1 LILHWAGEAKRLTPT
16 YIVDVQAAPK
26 GEQGRRWVQEK
37 VAGVTQRYLPAR
49 LLRGQVVVGCTLFHH
64 RMKLLD
70 KIGREFSGYNI
81 LESGKRLI
89 DRKPLQ
95 CSLYV
100 TDRCNLDCAYCTEY
114 DNSRPHPSLDDLKKW
129 LRKIREL
136 GTMRIALVGGEPLIH
151 PNIVELVR
159 YCREL
164 GFATSLTT
172 NGFLLTRKLIAE
184 LEDAGLQVMQISVD
198 RMTPS
203 AITKKSFKTI
213 LPKLDYFRDSKIS
226 LHITGVICADTLPE
240 AQAVLETGLARGIP
254 TEVRLVHA
262 DPLHR
267 FRVDRGSQEELERF
281 IDSMIERKRRGEK
294 IHTSEAIL
302 NYQRSLLRGEH
313 VEWTC
318 MAGYKL
324 FFVSAQG
331 KFWICSMV
339 HTDKHIMDVTLDDLY
354 ANYRKKSCQKGCG
367 VYCAVSA
374 SLLVEKPA
382 RVLGREIVARA
393 KRIPSTVRRSLTPNT
408 NKTPHRPITNS
419 DGTREMNGSAKASPS
434 ADDGVTLRQSV

>member
-1 LILHWAGEAKRLTPT
+1 MNLSR
-16 YIVDVQAAPK
+16 
-26 GEQGRRWVQEK
+26 
-37 VAGVTQRYLPAR
+37 
-49 LLRGQVVVGCTLFHH
+49 
-64 RMKLLD
+64 

-81 LESGKRLI
+81 LESGRRLF

-114 DNSRPHPSLDDLKKW
+114 DNSRPHPSFDELKKW
-129 LRKIREL
+129 IRKIRDL
-136 GTMRIALVGGEPLIH
+136 GTMRIALVGGEPLTH
-151 PNIVELVR
+151 PNIVELVG

-172 NGFLLTRKLIAE
+172 NGFLLTRKLVE
-184 LEDAGLQVMQISVD
+184 QLENAGLQVMQISVD

-203 AITKKSFKTI
+203 PITKKTFKTV
-213 LPKLDYFRDSKIS
+213 LPKLDYFNNSKIS

-240 AQAVLETGLARGIP
+240 SEAVLETGLSRGIP

-262 DPLHR
+262 DPLQR
-267 FRVDRGSQEELERF
+267 FRVDRGRREELERF
-281 IDSMIERKRRGEK
+281 MDRMIERKRRGEK

-302 NYQRSLLRGEH
+302 NYQRSLLRGEP

-354 ANYRKKSCQKGCG
+354 ANYRKKSCQAGCG

-374 SLLVEKPA
+374 SLLVEKPL
-382 RVLGREIVARA
+382 RVLGKEILARA
-393 KRIPSTVRRSLTPNT
+393 KRVPAILTPASSARIRNSSPINAANPEGT
-408 NKTPHRPITNS
+408 QKVNGCAKTGPCT
-419 DGTREMNGSAKASPS
+419 DACVALREDS
-434 ADDGVTLRQSV
+434 

>member
-1 LILHWAGEAKRLTPT
+1 
-16 YIVDVQAAPK
+16 
-26 GEQGRRWVQEK
+26 
-37 VAGVTQRYLPAR
+37 
-49 LLRGQVVVGCTLFHH
+49 
-64 RMKLLD
+64 MKLLG

-81 LESGKRLI
+81 LESAKRLR

-100 TDRCNLDCAYCTEY
+100 TDQCNLDCAYCTEY
-114 DNSRPHPSLDDLKKW
+114 DNSRPHPSIDDLKKW
-129 LRKIREL
+129 VRKIREL
-136 GTMRIALVGGEPLIH
+136 GTMRIALVGGEPLTH

-172 NGFLLTRKLIAE
+172 NGFLLTRKLVAQ

-203 AITKKSFKTI
+203 AITKKSFKTV
-213 LPKLDYFRDSKIS
+213 LPKLDYFRDSRIS

-240 AQAVLETGLARGIP
+240 AQAVLETGLSRGIP

-262 DPLHR
+262 DPLRR
-267 FRVDRGSQEELERF
+267 FRVDRGQREELERF

-302 NYQRSLLRGEH
+302 DYQRSLLRGEH

-318 MAGYKL
+318 AAGYKL

-339 HTDKHIMDVTLDDLY
+339 HTNKHIMDVTLDDLF
-354 ANYRKKSCQKGCG
+354 ANYKKKSCQEGCG

-374 SLLVEKPA
+374 SLLVEKPV
-382 RVLGREIVARA
+382 RVLGKEILARA
-393 KRIPSTVRRSLTPNT
+393 KRVPSLLRPLSGPGINNSTPES
-408 NKTPHRPITNS
+408 ITNS
-419 DGTREMNGSAKASPS
+419 NGAHEMNGGTNGGPA
-434 ADDGVTLRQSV
+434 ADNRVALGKGA

>member
-1 LILHWAGEAKRLTPT
+1 MNALKH
-16 YIVDVQAAPK
+16 
-26 GEQGRRWVQEK
+26 
-37 VAGVTQRYLPAR
+37 AR
-49 LLRGQVVVGCTLFHH
+49 
-64 RMKLLD
+64 
-70 KIGREFSGYNI
+70 REFSGYNI
-81 LESGKRLI
+81 LESGKRLF

-129 LRKIREL
+129 IRKIREL
-136 GTMRIALVGGEPLIH
+136 GTMRIALVGGEPLVH

-172 NGFLLTRKLIAE
+172 NGFLLTRKLVAE

-203 AITKKSFKTI
+203 PITKKSFKTV

-240 AQAVLETGLARGIP
+240 SEAVLETGLSRGIP

-262 DPLHR
+262 DPLQR
-267 FRVDRGSQEELERF
+267 FRVDRGRREELERF

-339 HTDKHIMDVTLDDLY
+339 HTNKHIMDVTLDDLY

-374 SLLVEKPA
+374 SLLVEKPIA
-382 RVLGREIVARA
+382 VLGKEIIARA
-393 KRIPSTVRRSLTPNT
+393 KRVPSILSPSSGSRTDNLSSLSATEP
-408 NKTPHRPITNS
+408 S
-419 DGTREMNGSAKASPS
+419 GTHKMNGSTKGGPS
-434 ADDGVTLRQSV
+434 ADDHVALRKSA

>member
-1 LILHWAGEAKRLTPT
+1 
-16 YIVDVQAAPK
+16 
-26 GEQGRRWVQEK
+26 
-37 VAGVTQRYLPAR
+37 
-49 LLRGQVVVGCTLFHH
+49 
-64 RMKLLD
+64 MKLLD

-81 LESGKRLI
+81 LESAKRLR

-100 TDRCNLDCAYCTEY
+100 TDQCNLDCAYCTEY
-114 DNSRPHPSLDDLKKW
+114 DNTRPHPAIDDLKKW

-136 GTMRIALVGGEPLIH
+136 GTMRIALVGGEPLTH
-151 PNIVELVR
+151 PDIVELVR

-172 NGFLLTRKLIAE
+172 NGFLLTRKLVAQ

-213 LPKLDYFRDSKIS
+213 LPKLDYFRNSKIS

-240 AQAVLETGLARGIP
+240 SQAVLETGLSRGIP

-267 FRVDRGSQEELERF
+267 FRVDRGRREELERF

-302 NYQRSLLRGEH
+302 NYQRSLLRNER

-354 ANYRKKSCQKGCG
+354 ANYRKKSCQEGCG

-374 SLLVEKPA
+374 SLLVEKPLT
-382 RVLGREIVARA
+382 VLGKEIVARA
-393 KRIPSTVRRSLTPNT
+393 KRLPSLLQTSSNSGTNNLRSRHVTDP
-408 NKTPHRPITNS
+408 
-419 DGTREMNGSAKASPS
+419 DGTHQVNGSTECSPC
-434 ADDGVTLRQSV
+434 ANKRVALRESV

>member
-1 LILHWAGEAKRLTPT
+1 MNLSG
-16 YIVDVQAAPK
+16 
-26 GEQGRRWVQEK
+26 
-37 VAGVTQRYLPAR
+37 
-49 LLRGQVVVGCTLFHH
+49 
-64 RMKLLD
+64 

-81 LESGKRLI
+81 LESGRRLF

-114 DNSRPHPSLDDLKKW
+114 DNSRPHPSFNDLTKW
-129 LRKIREL
+129 IRKIRDL
-136 GTMRIALVGGEPLIH
+136 GTMRIALVGGEPLTH

-172 NGFLLTRKLIAE
+172 NGFLLTRKLVHQ
-184 LEDAGLQVMQISVD
+184 LENAGLQVMQISVD

-203 AITKKSFKTI
+203 PITKKSFRTV
-213 LPKLDYFRDSKIS
+213 LPKLDYFHNSKIS

-240 AQAVLETGLARGIP
+240 SEEVLETGLSRGIP

-262 DPLHR
+262 DPLQR
-267 FRVDRGSQEELERF
+267 FRVDRGRREELERF
-281 IDSMIERKRRGEK
+281 INSMIERKRRGEK

-302 NYQRSLLRGEH
+302 NYQRSLLRGEA

-354 ANYRKKSCQKGCG
+354 ANYRKKSCQAGCG

-374 SLLVEKPA
+374 SLLVEQPL
-382 RVLGREIVARA
+382 RVLGKEIVARA
-393 KRIPSTVRRSLTPNT
+393 KRVPAILSPALSARNNNAPPPNAT
-408 NKTPHRPITNS
+408 NPE
-419 DGTREMNGSAKASPS
+419 GTQEVNGSAKGRPF
-434 ADDGVTLRQSV
+434 ADDHVALREGS

>member
-1 LILHWAGEAKRLTPT
+1 
-16 YIVDVQAAPK
+16 
-26 GEQGRRWVQEK
+26 
-37 VAGVTQRYLPAR
+37 
-49 LLRGQVVVGCTLFHH
+49 
-64 RMKLLD
+64 MKLLD

-81 LESGKRLI
+81 LESAKRLR

-100 TDRCNLDCAYCTEY
+100 TDQCNLDCAYCTEY
-114 DNSRPHPSLDDLKKW
+114 DNSRPHPSLDDLRKW
-129 LRKIREL
+129 VRKIREL
-136 GTMRIALVGGEPLIH
+136 GTMRIALVGGEPLTH

-172 NGFLLTRKLIAE
+172 NGFLLTRKLVAE

-203 AITKKSFKTI
+203 PITKKSFKTI
-213 LPKLDYFRDSKIS
+213 LPKLDYFQDSKIS

-240 AQAVLETGLARGIP
+240 AQAVLETGSSRGIP

-262 DPLHR
+262 DPLNR
-267 FRVDRGSQEELERF
+267 FRVDRGPREELERF

-318 MAGYKL
+318 AAGYKL

-339 HTDKHIMDVTLDDLY
+339 HTDKHIMDVTPDDLY
-354 ANYRKKSCQKGCG
+354 ANYRKKSCQEGCG

-374 SLLVEKPA
+374 SLLVEKPVQ
-382 RVLGREIVARA
+382 VLGKEIIARA
-393 KRIPSTVRRSLTPNT
+393 KRVPSMLSPFSNPRIENLPAANVTNPN
-408 NKTPHRPITNS
+408 
-419 DGTREMNGSAKASPS
+419 GTHEMNGSTNGSPS
-434 ADDGVTLRQSV
+434 ADDSVALRESA

>member
-1 LILHWAGEAKRLTPT
+1 
-16 YIVDVQAAPK
+16 
-26 GEQGRRWVQEK
+26 
-37 VAGVTQRYLPAR
+37 
-49 LLRGQVVVGCTLFHH
+49 
-64 RMKLLD
+64 MKLLD
-70 KIGREFSGYNI
+70 KIGREFSGYNFV
-81 LESGKRLI
+81 ESGKRFF

-129 LRKIREL
+129 IRKIREL
-136 GTMRIALVGGEPLIH
+136 GTMRIALVGGEPLVH

-184 LEDAGLQVMQISVD
+184 LEEAGLQVMQISVD

-240 AQAVLETGLARGIP
+240 SQAVLETGLSRGIP

-267 FRVDRGSQEELERF
+267 FRVERGPREELERF

-302 NYQRSLLRGEH
+302 NYQRSLLRGER

-331 KFWICSMV
+331 KFWLCSMV

-354 ANYRKKSCQKGCG
+354 ANYRKKSCQEGCG

-374 SLLVEKPA
+374 SLLLEKPLS
-382 RVLGREIVARA
+382 VLGKEIVARA
-393 KRIPSTVRRSLTPNT
+393 KRLPSVLHTASSAGT
-408 NKTPHRPITNS
+408 NNLPSGRVTDP
-419 DGTREMNGSAKASPS
+419 DGTHEMHGSTEGSPS
-434 ADDGVTLRQSV
+434 ADEHVALREGF

>member
-1 LILHWAGEAKRLTPT
+1 
-16 YIVDVQAAPK
+16 
-26 GEQGRRWVQEK
+26 
-37 VAGVTQRYLPAR
+37 
-49 LLRGQVVVGCTLFHH
+49 
-64 RMKLLD
+64 MNLLD

-81 LESGKRLI
+81 LESGKRLF

-114 DNSRPHPSLDDLKKW
+114 DNSRPHPSLDDLKEW
-129 LRKIREL
+129 IRKIRQL
-136 GTMRIALVGGEPLIH
+136 GTMRIALVGGEPLVH
-151 PNIVELVR
+151 PDIVELVR

-172 NGFLLTRKLIAE
+172 NGFLLTPKLVAE

-203 AITKKSFKTI
+203 PITKKSFKTI
-213 LPKLDYFRDSKIS
+213 LPKLDYFKDSKIS

-240 AQAVLETGLARGIP
+240 SRAVLETGLSRGIP

-262 DPLHR
+262 DPLQR
-267 FRVDRGSQEELERF
+267 FRVDRGPREELETF

-302 NYQRSLLRGEH
+302 NYQRSLLRGDH

-318 MAGYKL
+318 AAGYKL

-331 KFWICSMV
+331 KFWVCSMV
-339 HTDKHIMDVTLDDLY
+339 HTDKHIMDVMLDDLY

-374 SLLVEKPA
+374 SLLVEKPVA
-382 RVLGREIVARA
+382 VLGKEIVSLA
-393 KRIPSTVRRSLTPNT
+393 KRVPSMLNAASGPRIEHPAARTSIDPDRT
-408 NKTPHRPITNS
+408 H
-419 DGTREMNGSAKASPS
+419 EMNGSANGSPA
-434 ADDGVTLRQSV
+434 ADDCVALRESV

>member
-1 LILHWAGEAKRLTPT
+1 
-16 YIVDVQAAPK
+16 
-26 GEQGRRWVQEK
+26 
-37 VAGVTQRYLPAR
+37 
-49 LLRGQVVVGCTLFHH
+49 
-64 RMKLLD
+64 MKLLD

-81 LESGKRLI
+81 VESGKRLF

-114 DNSRPHPSLDDLKKW
+114 DNSRSHPSIDDLKKW
-129 LRKIREL
+129 VRKIREL
-136 GTMRIALVGGEPLIH
+136 GTMRIALVGGEPLTH
-151 PNIVELVR
+151 PDIVELVR

-172 NGFLLTRKLIAE
+172 NGFLLTHKLVVE
-184 LEDAGLQVMQISVD
+184 LEQAGLQVMQISVD

-203 AITKKSFKTI
+203 AITKKSFKTV

-240 AQAVLETGLARGIP
+240 AQAVLETGLSRGIP

-262 DPLHR
+262 DPLKR
-267 FRVDRGSQEELERF
+267 FRVDRGQREELEGF

-318 MAGYKL
+318 VAGYKL

-354 ANYRKKSCQKGCG
+354 ANYRKKSCQDGCG

-374 SLLVEKPA
+374 SLLVEKPIA
-382 RVLGREIVARA
+382 VLGKEIIART
-393 KRIPSTVRRSLTPNT
+393 KRVPSLFHAASSPRIGEPKPRGIANPN
-408 NKTPHRPITNS
+408 
-419 DGTREMNGSAKASPS
+419 GTHEMDDSANGGPS
-434 ADDGVTLRQSV
+434 ADDRVT

>member
-1 LILHWAGEAKRLTPT
+1 
-16 YIVDVQAAPK
+16 
-26 GEQGRRWVQEK
+26 
-37 VAGVTQRYLPAR
+37 
-49 LLRGQVVVGCTLFHH
+49 
-64 RMKLLD
+64 MKLLD
-70 KIGREFSGYNI
+70 KIGREFSGYNL
-81 LESGKRLI
+81 LESGKRLV

-100 TDRCNLDCAYCTEY
+100 TDQCNLDCAYCTEY
-114 DNSRPHPSLDDLKKW
+114 DNSRPHPSIDDLKKW
-129 LRKIREL
+129 VRKIREL
-136 GTMRIALVGGEPLIH
+136 GTMRIALVGGEPLVH
-151 PNIVELVR
+151 PDIVELVR

-172 NGFLLTRKLIAE
+172 NGFLLTRKLVAQ

-203 AITKKSFKTI
+203 AVTKKSFKTI

-240 AQAVLETGLARGIP
+240 AQAVLETGLSRGIP

-262 DPLHR
+262 DPLRR
-267 FRVDRGSQEELERF
+267 FRVDRGQREELEHF

-318 MAGYKL
+318 AAGYKL

-339 HTDKHIMDVTLDDLY
+339 HTNRHIMEVTLDDLY
-354 ANYRKKSCQKGCG
+354 ANYKKKSCQEGCG

-374 SLLVEKPA
+374 SLLVQRPVT
-382 RVLGREIVARA
+382 VLGKEILARA
-393 KRIPSTVRRSLTPNT
+393 KRVPSLLRPVSRPGINNSTPDSVT
-408 NKTPHRPITNS
+408 NPNGAH
-419 DGTREMNGSAKASPS
+419 DMNGSSNGSP
-434 ADDGVTLRQSV
+434 AAHGRVALGERA

>member
-1 LILHWAGEAKRLTPT
+1 
-16 YIVDVQAAPK
+16 
-26 GEQGRRWVQEK
+26 
-37 VAGVTQRYLPAR
+37 
-49 LLRGQVVVGCTLFHH
+49 
-64 RMKLLD
+64 MKLLD
-70 KIGREFSGYNI
+70 KIGREFSGYNV
-81 LESGKRLI
+81 LESGRRLL
-89 DRKPLQ
+89 DRRPLQ

-114 DNSRPHPSLDDLKKW
+114 DNSRPHPSLEDLKKW
-129 LRKIREL
+129 IRKIREL
-136 GTMRIALVGGEPLIH
+136 GTMRIALVGGEPLMH

-172 NGFLLTRKLIAE
+172 NGFLLTPKLVAQ

-203 AITKKSFKTI
+203 PITKKSFKTI

-240 AQAVLETGLARGIP
+240 SQAVLETGLSRGIP

-267 FRVDRGSQEELERF
+267 FRVDRGRREELERF

-318 MAGYKL
+318 AAGYKL

-331 KFWICSMV
+331 KFWVCSMV
-339 HTDKHIMDVTLDDLY
+339 HTDTHIMDVTLDDLY
-354 ANYRKKSCQKGCG
+354 ANYRKKSCQEGCG

-374 SLLVEKPA
+374 SLLVEKPIS
-382 RVLGREIVARA
+382 VLGKEIIARA
-393 KRIPSTVRRSLTPNT
+393 KRVPSMLSLTSGTRT
-408 NKTPHRPITNS
+408 NNMSSLDVAQP
-419 DGTREMNGSAKASPS
+419 DGTHKMNASANGGPS
-434 ADDGVTLRQSV
+434 ADDRVALGKSA

>member
-1 LILHWAGEAKRLTPT
+1 
-16 YIVDVQAAPK
+16 
-26 GEQGRRWVQEK
+26 
-37 VAGVTQRYLPAR
+37 
-49 LLRGQVVVGCTLFHH
+49 
-64 RMKLLD
+64 MKLID
-70 KIGREFSGYNI
+70 KVSREFSGYNI
-81 LESGKRLI
+81 LESGKRLL

-114 DNSRPHPSLDDLKKW
+114 DNSRPHPGIDDLKKW
-129 LRKIREL
+129 VGKIRQL
-136 GTMRIALVGGEPLIH
+136 GTMRIALVGGEPLMH
-151 PNIVELVR
+151 PDIVELVR

-172 NGFLLTRKLIAE
+172 NGFLLTRE
-184 LEDAGLQVMQISVD
+184 LVSQLEQAGLQVMQISVD

-203 AITKKSFKTI
+203 AITKKSFKTV
-213 LPKLDYFRDSKIS
+213 LPKLDYFQDSKIS

-240 AQAVLETGLARGIP
+240 AQAVLETGLSRGIP

-262 DPLHR
+262 DPLQR
-267 FRVDRGSQEELERF
+267 FRVDRGQREELERF

-302 NYQRSLLRGEH
+302 NYQRSLLRGEA

-318 MAGYKL
+318 VAGYKL

-354 ANYRKKSCQKGCG
+354 ANYRKKSCQNGCG

-374 SLLVEKPA
+374 SLLVEKPIG
-382 RVLGREIVARA
+382 VLGAEIIARA
-393 KRIPSTVRRSLTPNT
+393 KRLPAMVFPPSSSRSNNRRFVGSADPGGSQ
-408 NKTPHRPITNS
+408 K
-419 DGTREMNGSAKASPS
+419 MNGSANGAPS
-434 ADDGVTLRQSV
+434 ADDRVALGKST

>member
-1 LILHWAGEAKRLTPT
+1 
-16 YIVDVQAAPK
+16 
-26 GEQGRRWVQEK
+26 
-37 VAGVTQRYLPAR
+37 
-49 LLRGQVVVGCTLFHH
+49 
-64 RMKLLD
+64 MKLLD

-81 LESGKRLI
+81 LESAKRLR

-100 TDRCNLDCAYCTEY
+100 TDQCNLDCAYCTEY
-114 DNSRPHPSLDDLKKW
+114 DNSRPHPSIDDLKKW
-129 LRKIREL
+129 VRKIREL
-136 GTMRIALVGGEPLIH
+136 GTMRIALVGGEPLVH
-151 PNIVELVR
+151 PDIVELVR

-172 NGFLLTRKLIAE
+172 NGFLLTRKLIRQ

-240 AQAVLETGLARGIP
+240 AQAVLETGLSRGIP

-262 DPLHR
+262 DPLRR
-267 FRVDRGSQEELERF
+267 FRVDRGQREELERF

-318 MAGYKL
+318 VAGYKL

-331 KFWICSMV
+331 KFWLCSMV
-339 HTDKHIMDVTLDDLY
+339 HTNKHIMDVTLDDLF
-354 ANYRKKSCQKGCG
+354 ANYKKKSCQEGCG

-374 SLLVEKPA
+374 SLLVEKPV
-382 RVLGREIVARA
+382 RVLGKEILARA
-393 KRIPSTVRRSLTPNT
+393 KRVPSLLRPFSGPGINNSTPES
-408 NKTPHRPITNS
+408 ITNPN
-419 DGTREMNGSAKASPS
+419 GTREMNGSTNGGPA
-434 ADDGVTLRQSV
+434 ADNRVALGERA

>member
-1 LILHWAGEAKRLTPT
+1 
-16 YIVDVQAAPK
+16 
-26 GEQGRRWVQEK
+26 
-37 VAGVTQRYLPAR
+37 
-49 LLRGQVVVGCTLFHH
+49 
-64 RMKLLD
+64 MKLLD

-81 LESGKRLI
+81 LESGKRLV
-89 DRKPLQ
+89 DRRPLQ

-114 DNSRPHPSLDDLKKW
+114 DNSRPHPSILDLKKW
-129 LRKIREL
+129 VGKIRKL
-136 GTMRIALVGGEPLIH
+136 GTMRIALVGGEPLTH
-151 PNIVELVR
+151 PDIVELVR

-172 NGFLLTRKLIAE
+172 NGFLLTRSLVTQ
-184 LEDAGLQVMQISVD
+184 LEEAGLQVMQISVD

-213 LPKLDYFRDSKIS
+213 LPKLDYFSDSKIS

-262 DPLHR
+262 DPLKR
-267 FRVDRGSQEELERF
+267 FRVDRGQREELERF

-318 MAGYKL
+318 VAGYKL

-354 ANYRKKSCQKGCG
+354 ANYRKKSCQEGCG

-374 SLLVEKPA
+374 SLLVEKPIA
-382 RVLGREIVARA
+382 VLGKEIVART
-393 KRIPSTVRRSLTPNT
+393 KRVPSLFHTASSPRIGGPKPRFIANPN
-408 NKTPHRPITNS
+408 
-419 DGTREMNGSAKASPS
+419 GTHEMNDGANGSPS
-434 ADDGVTLRQSV
+434 ANDRVTSRESV

>member
-1 LILHWAGEAKRLTPT
+1 
-16 YIVDVQAAPK
+16 
-26 GEQGRRWVQEK
+26 
-37 VAGVTQRYLPAR
+37 
-49 LLRGQVVVGCTLFHH
+49 
-64 RMKLLD
+64 MKLLD

-81 LESGKRLI
+81 FESGKRLF

-114 DNSRPHPSLDDLKKW
+114 DNSRPHPSIDDLKKW
-129 LRKIREL
+129 VRKIREL

-151 PNIVELVR
+151 PDIVELVR

-172 NGFLLTRKLIAE
+172 NGFLLTRNLVAQ
-184 LEDAGLQVMQISVD
+184 LEEAGLQVMQISVD

-213 LPKLDYFRDSKIS
+213 LPKLDYFLDSKIS

-240 AQAVLETGLARGIP
+240 AQTVLETGLSRGIP

-262 DPLHR
+262 DPLQR
-267 FRVDRGSQEELERF
+267 FRVDRGQREELERF

-302 NYQRSLLRGEH
+302 NYQRSLIRGEQ

-318 MAGYKL
+318 VAGYKL

-339 HTDKHIMDVTLDDLY
+339 HTEKHIMDVTLDDLY
-354 ANYRKKSCQKGCG
+354 ANYRKKSCQEGCG

-374 SLLVEKPA
+374 SLLVEKPSA
-382 RVLGREIVARA
+382 VLGKEIVARA
-393 KRIPSTVRRSLTPNT
+393 KRVPSIFNT
-408 NKTPHRPITNS
+408 SSRPRTGDLKSRGIANP
-419 DGTREMNGSAKASPS
+419 DGTQKMHDGGTGSPS
-434 ADDGVTLRQSV
+434 ADDRVTLRESV

>member
-1 LILHWAGEAKRLTPT
+1 MAGSDSAVFHLMDP
-16 YIVDVQAAPK
+16 I
-26 GEQGRRWVQEK
+26 
-37 VAGVTQRYLPAR
+37 AGFGDHRIM
-49 LLRGQVVVGCTLFHH
+49 RGQ
-64 RMKLLD
+64 KQ
-70 KIGREFSGYNI
+70 S
-81 LESGKRLI
+81 
-89 DRKPLQ
+89 
-95 CSLYV
+95 
-100 TDRCNLDCAYCTEY
+100 
-114 DNSRPHPSLDDLKKW
+114 
-129 LRKIREL
+129 
-136 GTMRIALVGGEPLIH
+136 
-151 PNIVELVR
+151 
-159 YCREL
+159 
-164 GFATSLTT
+164 FAASLTT
-172 NGFLLTRKLIAE
+172 NGFLLTRKLLAE

-203 AITKKSFKTI
+203 PITKKSFKTI
-213 LPKLDYFRDSKIS
+213 LPKLDYFENSKIS

-240 AQAVLETGLARGIP
+240 SRAVLETGLSRGIP

-262 DPLHR
+262 DPLNR
-267 FRVDRGSQEELERF
+267 FRVERGPREELERF

-354 ANYRKKSCQKGCG
+354 ANYRKKSCQEGCG

-374 SLLVEKPA
+374 SLLVEKPM
-382 RVLGREIVARA
+382 RVLGKEIGARA
-393 KRIPSTVRRSLTPNT
+393 KRLPSILRAASSPRMNNARSAG
-408 NKTPHRPITNS
+408 ITNP
-419 DGTREMNGSAKASPS
+419 DGTHEMNGSTESGPS
-434 ADDGVTLRQSV
+434 ADDGVTLRHGV

>member
-1 LILHWAGEAKRLTPT
+1 
-16 YIVDVQAAPK
+16 
-26 GEQGRRWVQEK
+26 
-37 VAGVTQRYLPAR
+37 
-49 LLRGQVVVGCTLFHH
+49 
-64 RMKLLD
+64 MKLLD
-70 KIGREFSGYNI
+70 KVGREFSGYNI
-81 LESGKRLI
+81 LESAKRLV
-89 DRKPLQ
+89 DRRPLQ

-100 TDRCNLDCAYCTEY
+100 TDQCNLDCAYCTEY
-114 DNSRPHPSLDDLKKW
+114 DNSRPHPSIDDLKKW
-129 LRKIREL
+129 IRKIREL
-136 GTMRIALVGGEPLIH
+136 GTMRIALVGGEPLVH

-172 NGFLLTRKLIAE
+172 NGFLLTRE
-184 LEDAGLQVMQISVD
+184 LVAQLEKAGLQVMQISVD

-213 LPKLDYFRDSKIS
+213 LPKLDYFLESKIS

-240 AQAVLETGLARGIP
+240 SQAVLETGLARGIP

-262 DPLHR
+262 DPLQR
-267 FRVDRGSQEELERF
+267 FRVDRGPREELERF

-318 MAGYKL
+318 VAGYKL
-324 FFVSAQG
+324 FFGSAQG

-374 SLLVEKPA
+374 SLLVEKPVQ
-382 RVLGREIVARA
+382 VLGKEILARA
-393 KRIPSTVRRSLTPNT
+393 KRLPAMLSPSLSRRISKP
-408 NKTPHRPITNS
+408 PAAGITNPNR
-419 DGTREMNGSAKASPS
+419 TREMNGSTKSGPS
-434 ADDGVTLRQSV
+434 ADNGVSLRKSA

>member
-1 LILHWAGEAKRLTPT
+1 
-16 YIVDVQAAPK
+16 
-26 GEQGRRWVQEK
+26 
-37 VAGVTQRYLPAR
+37 
-49 LLRGQVVVGCTLFHH
+49 
-64 RMKLLD
+64 MKLLD

-81 LESGKRLI
+81 VESGRRLF

-114 DNSRPHPSLDDLKKW
+114 DNSRPHPRLEDLKKW
-129 LRKIREL
+129 IRKIREL
-136 GTMRIALVGGEPLIH
+136 GTMRIALVGGEPLVH
-151 PNIVELVR
+151 PNIVEVVR

-172 NGFLLTRKLIAE
+172 NGFLLTRRLLAE

-203 AITKKSFKTI
+203 PITKKSFKTI
-213 LPKLDYFRDSKIS
+213 LPKLDYFDNSKIS

-240 AQAVLETGLARGIP
+240 SRAVLETGLSRGIP

-262 DPLHR
+262 DPLNR
-267 FRVDRGSQEELERF
+267 FRVERGPREELEHF

-318 MAGYKL
+318 VAGYKL

-354 ANYRKKSCQKGCG
+354 ANYRKKSCQEGCG

-374 SLLVEKPA
+374 SLLVEKPG
-382 RVLGREIVARA
+382 RVLGKEIIARA
-393 KRIPSTVRRSLTPNT
+393 KRLPSILSQSSGSQINDSTRGGLTNPNDAD
-408 NKTPHRPITNS
+408 K
-419 DGTREMNGSAKASPS
+419 MNGSTEGGPS
-434 ADDGVTLRQSV
+434 ADEGVSLREIA